1 MFGVP
6 LWELAVLVAAIVI
19 GGVITGLLA
28 GLFGVGV
35 GAVIVPVLYEIFRA
49 FDVPDDVLMQLCVG
63 TSLAIIVPTT
73 IRSFLAHR
81 AKGRLPVEVIRRW
94 APSVV
99 VGLVAGAVIAALA
112 PSWMFKLAFVV
123 VTSLIAVRMLFG
135 NDNWRLGDTMPG
147 AGLMSVY
154 GFIVGFYS
162 AVMGVGG
169 GSVSTASMAKRPAAG

>member
-1 MFGVP
+1 M
-6 LWELAVLVAAIVI
+6 
-19 GGVITGLLA
+19 
-28 GLFGVGV
+28 
-35 GAVIVPVLYEIFRA
+35 
-49 FDVPDDVLMQLCVG
+49 
-63 TSLAIIVPTT
+63 
-73 IRSFLAHR
+73 
-81 AKGRLPVEVIRRW
+81 
-94 APSVV
+94 V

-169 GSVSTASMAKRPAAG
+169 GRCQR